1 MNFDSIY
8 SSVKDFA
15 VRTADKLTHSADVA
29 TLQVKLA
36 MAEKRLDEAYRNL
49 GKLAY
54 RNFSGKEDSAE
65 KLQTAMSAV
74 DAVKAEMKA
83 LRTQIEQ
90 KKTEAAEAEQKAK
103 EEAAQRKARADA
115 QAAETDEAAA
125 EKSAETSDVTSDNAE
140 EDGGVSSC
148 EGDACPVSTDE
159 DGTAGAEDADS

>member
-15 VRTADKLTHSADVA
+15 VRAADKLTHSADIA

-36 MAEKRLDEAYRNL
+36 MAEKRLDEAYKNL

-74 DAVKAEMKA
+74 DAIKNEMKA
-83 LRTQIEQ
+83 LRAQIEQ
-90 KKTEAAEAEQKAK
+90 KKKEAAEAERKAK
-103 EEAAQRKARADA
+103 EEAAQRKA
-115 QAAETDEAAA
+115 QAAA
-125 EKSAETSDVTSDNAE
+125 EKAIAEAEEVDYTEECADGACTISIEDAVSAEPEKAE
-140 EDGGVSSC
+140 
-148 EGDACPVSTDE
+148 A
-159 DGTAGAEDADS
+159 

>member
-36 MAEKRLDEAYRNL
+36 MAEKRLDEAYKNL

-65 KLQTAMSAV
+65 KLQNAMSAV

-90 KKTEAAEAEQKAK
+90 KKREAAEAEQKAR
-103 EEAAQRKARADA
+103 EEAAQRKATVDA
-115 QAAETDEAAA
+115 QADASTET
-125 EKSAETSDVTSDNAE
+125 
-140 EDGGVSSC
+140 EDADDMGTC
-148 EGDACPVSTDE
+148 EGDVCPV
-159 DGTAGAEDADS
+159 GTEEVRAEDTADAEP

>member
-36 MAEKRLDEAYRNL
+36 MAEKRLDEAYKNL

-65 KLQTAMSAV
+65 KLQNAMSAV
-74 DAVKAEMKA
+74 DVVKAEMKA
-83 LRTQIEQ
+83 LKAQIEQ
-90 KKTEAAEAEQKAK
+90 KKREAAEAEQKAR
-103 EEAAQRKARADA
+103 EEAAARKAQAEA
-115 QAAETDEAAA
+115 QAAAAA
-125 EKSAETSDVTSDNAE
+125 EAET
-140 EDGGVSSC
+140 EDGGTETC
-148 EGDACPVSTDE
+148 DGDACPVLTD
-159 DGTAGAEDADS
+159 DADASEPERADS